1 MRTWYKQKISRQ
13 LLTIFYAIITLSIL
27 TSLAVYRYARNPGDG
42 TDWPLWLLLGQIGL
56 SVLAFFLVIK
66 PMVVSLSNQLKE
78 LSVKSKRLAE
88 GKSISLSH
96 DVEMDDE
103 VGDLTKAFN
112 RMARSIEDQREELSR
127 QNEQLEIKREELE
140 RILDQTK
147 RSEMHL
153 QDRNELI
160 ETLAS
165 KESLFDYS
173 SVIGKIVKLTK
184 TEFGALLLVKNGE
197 ITSVVPKEMTE
208 EQQESLKTQSLLL
221 KRVMMS
227 KVTAESSKKVTDDL
241 LLPHP
246 YYINEAVI
254 PVKNPSDDQLMACLY
269 LARFDAPFDED
280 DIDELESYSK
290 QIAISLMRMALYD
303 QMKQERQETT
313 QLLNSIREAIL
324 YVEQE
329 EGRILGNRALLRM
342 FANLETQE
350 VEEQDEHSLA
360 LLEVSAEEIAG
371 RVDQKESFLSYLEQ
385 VLSGETPRDLLSV
398 TIDQG
403 EYFLQIYAE
412 EIERSD
418 QQKGTMLVLRDVTAE
433 TEVDRM
439 KSELVST
446 VSHELRTPLS
456 SIYGFT
462 ELMLERDLN
471 EERSTNYLKTI
482 HSEAKRLT
490 HLVNDF
496 LDVQRMESG
505 QQSYMIQKID
515 LLHIVQEASDFYGGS
530 SSIHQ
535 LKIDADFDRSY
546 EIEGDADSIRQ
557 LIGNLLSNAIKYSPE
572 GGNVLTTIE
581 HRRDRIAVSI
591 RDHGIG
597 IPTAAIPNLF
607 NKFYRVDNSDSRK
620 IGGTGLGLAICREI
634 VRAHDG
640 ELSVTSTYGEGSTFS
655 FELPVRQETEHT
667 EELKTV

>member
-27 TSLAVYRYARNPGDG
+27 TSLAVYRYARNPGNG

-56 SVLAFFLVIK
+56 SVLAFFVVIK
-66 PMVVSLSNQLKE
+66 PMADSLSRQLKE

-88 GKSISLSH
+88 GKTISLSH

-103 VGDLTKAFN
+103 VGDLTKAFS
-112 RMARSIEDQREELSR
+112 RMARSIE
-127 QNEQLEIKREELE
+127 EQREELE

-208 EQQESLKTQSLLL
+208 DQQESLKTESLLL

-227 KVTAESSKKVTDDL
+227 KVTAESSKKVTDDE

-269 LARFDAPFDED
+269 LARFDAPFDEN

-290 QIAISLMRMALYD
+290 QIAISLMRMTLYE

-350 VEEQDEHSLA
+350 VGERDEHSLA

-371 RVDQKESFLSYLEQ
+371 RIDQKESFLTYLEQ

-412 EIERSD
+412 EIERGD

-505 QQSYMIQKID
+505 QQSYMIQNVD
-515 LLHIVQEASDFYGGS
+515 LLQIVREASDFYGVS

-535 LKIDADFDRSY
+535 LKLDADFDLSH
-546 EIEGDADSIRQ
+546 EIEGDEDSIRQ
-557 LIGNLLSNAIKYSPE
+557 LIGNLLSNAIKYSPD
-572 GGNVLTTIE
+572 GGNILTTVE

-655 FELPVRQETEHT
+655 FELPVRQEAERT
-667 EELKTV
+667 EEMKTV